1 MIDSK
6 RFIHLLNFKKSVD
19 KLPVEEL
26 KVANCPV
33 CNRLV
38 SHVYFM
44 QDATTKAKSKW
55 FSCSCGI
62 IFNSVKP
69 SKVYDKGFTLKQK
82 ISQRDKDIYEY
93 PVKIYAPIIDDI
105 TYGRRVLIVGQN
117 NGYQENALKER
128 GWVPTVI
135 DKNMTNPPRENLIS
149 ADFESYEF
157 TEEQKY
163 NMIWFYH
170 SFECLS
176 NPIGSL
182 EACSKLLAEDGIIF
196 IASPD
201 TDFINT
207 RSSSFFIH
215 WKHDENYIMW
225 NRSSITKHL
234 EKLGFNVILKRQNHE
249 PRFPI
254 WDDFHVIAQKNFF

>member
-1 MIDSK
+1 M
-6 RFIHLLNFKKSVD
+6 LNFKKSAD
-19 KLPVEEL
+19 NLKEEEL
-26 KVANCPV
+26 KVSPCPV
-33 CNRLV
+33 CTRLV
-38 SHVYFM
+38 AHVYYM
-44 QDATTKAKSKW
+44 QDASTKIKSKW

-62 IFNSVKP
+62 IFNSTKPTKVYDQKYRVNHKP
-69 SKVYDKGFTLKQK
+69 SKDE
-82 ISQRDKDIYEY
+82 KDQYEY
-93 PVKIYAPIIDDI
+93 PVRIYSPIIDDL

-117 NGYQENALKER
+117 NKYQEDALKYR

-135 DKNMTNPPRENLIS
+135 DKNMSLPPSNNLIL
-149 ADFESYEF
+149 ADFETYEF
-157 TEEQKY
+157 PEDQKY

-170 SFECLS
+170 TFECLS

-207 RSSSFFIH
+207 RSSSVFIH

-225 NRSSITKHL
+225 NRSSITKQL
-234 EKLGFNVILKRQNHE
+234 EKLGFNVMLSRQNYE

-254 WDDFHVIAQKNFF
+254 WDDFHLIAQKSFF